1 MSCRGGAEISR
12 SRQQMGQW
20 AGQGQTAAPLSGRA
34 GGRQRRQPGR
44 YQYRAD
50 APYGASAT
58 YWDGAPVPSAER

>member
-1 MSCRGGAEISR
+1 
-12 SRQQMGQW
+12 MGQW
-20 AGQGQTAAPLSGRA
+20 AGQGQTATPLSGRA